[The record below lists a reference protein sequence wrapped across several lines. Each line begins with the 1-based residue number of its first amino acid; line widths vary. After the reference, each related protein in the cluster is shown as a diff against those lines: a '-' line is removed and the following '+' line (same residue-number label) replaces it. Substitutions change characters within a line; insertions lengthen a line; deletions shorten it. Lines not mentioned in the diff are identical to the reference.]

1 MKRMKVSDYIVSLF
15 VEYNMKHIFSI
26 SGAGNV
32 HLLNSIA
39 DNPALVSV
47 HPHQEQ
53 AGVLASLAYKRICG
67 RLGVMITTSGGAA
80 TNAITG
86 ALDAWADS
94 IPVLIISGQEKS
106 EFVTKHKDLRMWGVQ
121 GFDIA
126 KTVTNITK
134 YAVLVTDPKRVKY
147 EFQKAIHI
155 AESGRPGPVWIDIPT
170 DTQAATIN
178 PDELEGYTPETEAPG
193 AAAGFAGKLSELLGA
208 AKRPVFIFGNGIRLG
223 AAEHLLNGLVE
234 KFNVPFLT
242 SWNGIDLISSLHP
255 LNYGR
260 EGTYGQRCANFVVQ
274 NAELVI
280 TIGTRM
286 AIPQVGYD
294 LREFARDAHKVVVD
308 IDSTELEKFSTDSSF
323 TLIETSALDFINTLM
338 NSVNAPAPAAVADW
352 INTCNHWKTTY
363 PFVEPNGLHSE
374 LDGMM
379 NSYSFIKE
387 LNTHFAPDEIIVTDM
402 GTALTCTH
410 QAIEVTDQQR
420 VVTSTGLGEMGF
432 GLPGAIG
439 ASLAADGKRVIL
451 INDDGSMMMNL
462 QEMQTIIHHKLP
474 IKLFVYINDGYLTIK
489 HTQNNLFGTKFA
501 GSGAASGVSC
511 PDYGKIGA
519 AFGFKTFQISS
530 LEEAAGVIPQVL
542 NEDGPVLC
550 EVFIHSMQLLAPK
563 TSFNINPDGT
573 LVSPPLEDL
582 YPFLSR
588 EVLAQEMVVPLHPKS
603 LQIKN

>member
-1 MKRMKVSDYIVSLF
+1 MKVSDYIVQLF
-15 VEYNMKHIFSI
+15 VEHNMKHIFSI

-32 HLLNSIA
+32 HILNSIA

-126 KTVTNITK
+126 KTVSNITK

-170 DTQAATIN
+170 DTQAAQIN
-178 PDELEGYTPETEAPG
+178 PDELESYVPEKDTTDNSTAFT
-193 AAAGFAGKLSELLGA
+193 AQISQLMAN
-208 AKRPVFIFGNGIRLG
+208 AKRPVFVFGNGIRLSG
-223 AAEHLLNGLVE
+223 GENMLQALAD
-234 KFNVPFLT
+234 KFGVPFLT
-242 SWNGIDLISSLHP
+242 AWNGIDLISSLHP

-274 NAELVI
+274 NADLVI

-308 IDSTELEKFSTDSSF
+308 IDRTELDKFAADASF
-323 TLIETSALDFINTLM
+323 TLIEADAKAFISNMLEQVA
-338 NSVNAPAPAAVADW
+338 SPAPANISAWVD
-352 INTCNHWKTTY
+352 TCNNWKKNY
-363 PFVEPNGLHSE
+363 PFVEPDGLHKE
-374 LDGMM
+374 MDGML
-379 NSYSFIKE
+379 NSYSFVKE
-387 LNTHFAPDEIIVTDM
+387 LNKHFTPNEIIVTDM

-439 ASLAADGKRVIL
+439 ASLAADGQRVIL
-451 INDDGSMMMNL
+451 INGDGSMMMNL
-462 QEMQTIIHHKLP
+462 QEMQTIVHLNLP

-489 HTQNNLFGTKFA
+489 HTQNNLFGSKFA
-501 GSGAASGVSC
+501 GSGAKSGVTC
-511 PDYGKIGA
+511 PDYSKIGE
-519 AFGFKTFQISS
+519 AFGFKTFKIST
-530 LEEAAGVIPQVL
+530 LQEAETLLPTVL
-542 NEDGPVLC
+542 AEDGPVLC

-582 YPFLSR
+582 YPFLTR
-588 EVLAQEMVVPLHPKS
+588 EVLHQEMVVPLHPKS

>member
-1 MKRMKVSDYIVSLF
+1 MKVSDYIVQLF
-15 VEYNMKHIFSI
+15 VENNMKHIFSI

-32 HLLNSIA
+32 HLLNSII
-39 DNPALVSV
+39 DNPNLVSI

-53 AGVLASLAYKRICG
+53 SGVLASLAYKRICG

-106 EFVTKHKDLRMWGVQ
+106 QFVHDHKNLRMWGVQ

-126 KTVTNITK
+126 KTVSNITK
-134 YAVLVTDPKRVKY
+134 YSVLITDPKQVKY

-170 DTQAATIN
+170 DIQAAQIN
-178 PDELEGYTPETEAPG
+178 PDELESYTPKDETKNASPSQINEIND
-193 AAAGFAGKLSELLGA
+193 LLKKS
-208 AKRPVFIFGNGIRLG
+208 KRPVFIFGNGIRLG
-223 AAEHLLNGLVE
+223 GATPLLNKLVE
-234 KFNVPFLT
+234 KFKSPFLVA
-242 SWNGIDLISSLHP
+242 WNGVDMISSTHP
-255 LNYGR
+255 LNFGR

-274 NAELVI
+274 NADLVI

-294 LREFARDAHKVVVD
+294 LKEFARDAKKVIID
-308 IDSTELEKFSTDSSF
+308 IDRTELDKFSSDNSF
-323 TLIETSALDFINTLM
+323 MLIEAHAKNFIESLL
-338 NSVNAPAPAAVADW
+338 SDGIPPAKENISDW
-352 INTCNHWKTTY
+352 IKTCNNWKTKF
-363 PFVEPNGLHSE
+363 PFVEPDGLHKE
-374 LDGMM
+374 QDGFL

-387 LNTHFAPDEIIVTDM
+387 LNKHFKPNEIIVTDM

-410 QAIEVTDQQR
+410 QAIELTNEQR
-420 VVTSTGLGEMGF
+420 IVTSTGLGEMGF

-439 ASLAADGKRVIL
+439 ASLAADGQRVIL
-451 INDDGSMMMNL
+451 INGDGSMMMNL

-474 IKLFVYINDGYLTIK
+474 IKLFVYVNDGYLTIK
-489 HTQNNLFGTKFA
+489 HTQNNLFGTKFS

-511 PDYGKIGA
+511 PDFSKIGE
-519 AFGFKTFQISS
+519 AFGFKTFKIKSLS
-530 LEEAAGVIPQVL
+530 EATTTIPKVLEE
-542 NEDGPVLC
+542 EGPILC

-588 EVLAQEMVVPLHPKS
+588 EEFEKEMIVPVHPKS
-603 LQIKN
+603 KQIKI

>member
-1 MKRMKVSDYIVSLF
+1 
-15 VEYNMKHIFSI
+15 
-26 SGAGNV
+26 
-32 HLLNSIA
+32 
-39 DNPALVSV
+39 
-47 HPHQEQ
+47 
-53 AGVLASLAYKRICG
+53 
-67 RLGVMITTSGGAA
+67 MITTSGGAA

-126 KTVTNITK
+126 RTVANITK
-134 YAVLVTDPKRVKY
+134 YAVLITDPKRVKY

-170 DTQAATIN
+170 DVQAAQIN
-178 PDELEGYTPETEAPG
+178 PEELESYIPESLPMHNLDAQMVKIEA
-193 AAAGFAGKLSELLGA
+193 LLQVSQ
-208 AKRPVFIFGNGIRLG
+208 RPVFIFGNGIRLG
-223 AAEHLLNGLVE
+223 GAEHLLPALTE
-234 KFNVPFLT
+234 KFKVPFLI
-242 SWNGIDLISSLHP
+242 SWNGVDMISSLHP

-274 NAELVI
+274 NADLVI

-294 LREFARDAHKVVVD
+294 LREFARDARKVIVD
-308 IDSTELEKFSTDSSF
+308 IDKSELDKFASDSSF
-323 TLIETSALDFINTLM
+323 ELVEAHAKDFIAGILEH
-338 NSVNAPAPAAVADW
+338 VKAPEEAKISAWKATCDRWKAA
-352 INTCNHWKTTY
+352 Y
-363 PFVEPNGLHSE
+363 PFVEPNGLHKE
-374 LDGMM
+374 EDGFL

-387 LNTHFAPDEIIVTDM
+387 LNRHFNHDEIIVTDM

-410 QAIEVTDQQR
+410 QVIEVQGQQR

-439 ASLAADGKRVIL
+439 ASLAANHQRVIL
-451 INDDGSMMMNL
+451 ISGDGSMMMNL
-462 QEMQTIIHHKLP
+462 QEMQTIVHHNLP
-474 IKLFVYINDGYLTIK
+474 VKLFVYINDGYLTIK
-489 HTQNNLFGTKFA
+489 HTQNNLFGKKFS

-511 PDYGKIGA
+511 PDYSKIGA
-519 AFGFKTFQISS
+519 AFGFKTYRISS
-530 LEEAAGVIPQVL
+530 LHEAANVIPEVL
-542 NEDGPVLC
+542 NAEGPVLC
-550 EVFIHSMQLLAPK
+550 EVFIHAMQLLVPK

-582 YPFLSR
+582 YPFLKR
-588 EVLAQEMVVPLHPKS
+588 EVLAEEMVIPLHEKS
-603 LQIKN
+603 LKIKN